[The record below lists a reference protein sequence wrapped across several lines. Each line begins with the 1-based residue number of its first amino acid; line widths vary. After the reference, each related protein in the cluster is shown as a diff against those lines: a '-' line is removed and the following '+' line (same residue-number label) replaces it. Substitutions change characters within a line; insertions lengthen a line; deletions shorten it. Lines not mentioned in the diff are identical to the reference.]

1 MVPVPV
7 SHGWQASMNSATGS
21 ARMYS
26 PLNARSFFSS
36 KNAEERLTS
45 SSRNSSSMTDQGTIS
60 RSPEG
65 AQPSSMR

>member
-1 MVPVPV
+1 
-7 SHGWQASMNSATGS
+7 MNSSTGS

-36 KNAEERLTS
+36 KNAGEGLTS

-60 RSPEG
+60 RSPDG
-65 AQPSSMR
+65 AQPSSIR